1 MSPRWLMAMV
11 GIFFLLS
18 LLSSIGE
25 GLYMTSGT
33 STTIIDVI
41 QHFQQINYAS
51 ITVWIPF
58 TGDIAVGFGMLVQ
71 AIWTMV
77 WWDYSFLVGSLLII
91 RYLLIALSAGFFVA
105 FMYETIRL
113 VKIGG

>member
-1 MSPRWLMAMV
+1 MSPRWVMAMV

-25 GLYMTSGT
+25 GLYMTGSS

-41 QHFQQINYAS
+41 QYFTNINYGS
-51 ITVWIPF
+51 VTVYIPF
-58 TGDIAVGFGMLVQ
+58 TGDIAVGAGMLLK
-71 AIWTMV
+71 AIWTMII
-77 WWDYSFLVGSLLII
+77 WDYSFLTGSFLIV